1 MGEAFFFFF
10 LSEGRAE
17 RKIRRE
23 PLFMGKG
30 KKEVLEEEK
39 CRNITCFFLFL
50 LVFFG
55 LPRLLK

>member
-17 RKIRRE
+17 RKIRWE

-30 KKEVLEEEK
+30 KRRSWKKKNAGILLVFF
-39 CRNITCFFLFL
+39 FFLIF
-50 LVFFG
+50 FFG